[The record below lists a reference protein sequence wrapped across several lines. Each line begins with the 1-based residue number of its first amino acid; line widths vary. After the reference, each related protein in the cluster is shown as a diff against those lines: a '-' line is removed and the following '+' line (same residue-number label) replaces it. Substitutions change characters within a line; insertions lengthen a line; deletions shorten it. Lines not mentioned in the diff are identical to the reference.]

1 MGFLHFDVYTRVQ
14 KEKFQKFMDVNI
26 LTCGQKGH
34 LLNTAGVFPHMWEQK
49 GQPQNICGVFVH
61 MWVQKPHIHFTAGVF
76 AL

>member
-1 MGFLHFDVYTRVQ
+1 MGFLDFDVYTRVQ
-14 KEKFQKFMDVNI
+14 KEKCQKFMDVNI

-34 LLNTAGVFPHMWEQK
+34 LLNKAGVFPHMWVQK